1 MSADTGE
8 KHKADKNTGFAEAIR
23 RAYAAGQEDEA
34 LDPIIR
40 VDEKGR
46 PVGRI
51 SPGDSAIFYDIRGER
66 EVELTESLTDPTFA
80 HFPVRPLGLNFVT
93 LIEYSKKLGVRA
105 AFPPEEDL
113 KDTLTEV
120 LCSAGYRVVKIS
132 ESEKAVHVGY
142 FFNGKS
148 ETIFPGESRIVVPS
162 PQTDNYALTPGM
174 NAAGVAEAVER
185 ELADDRNML
194 IVANL
199 ANVDVVGHIDDRAAV
214 LEAVSGVDRALG
226 RIADAARREKAILVV
241 TADHGT
247 VEEWLYPDGTANTG
261 HTRNPVP
268 FILADYSG
276 QGDVPAGL
284 RGSGELADVAPT
296 ILGLAGIPVP
306 AAMTGQS
313 LLDPSAAAGCAG
325 RKIILL
331 ILDGWGLSDDPFG
344 NMIREAGTPNFDNL
358 LASFPSAVLDS
369 FGEAVG
375 MPAGTVGNSE
385 AGHLHLGAG
394 RRVLLDRVR
403 IDQAI
408 EDGTFFHNE
417 AFHWVV
423 RKAREEGR
431 ALHLMGIVSHY
442 SSHGTIRH
450 LFALL
455 RLAKEAG
462 ADRVYVH
469 SFIGRRGER
478 PESGA
483 IYVEKVEEVCR
494 KLGIGE
500 VVTVMGRFWSLDRE
514 ENWDRIEKTYRAL
527 VEGSGTPVGSAVAGE
542 GAS

>member
-1 MSADTGE
+1 MMSVGTT
-8 KHKADKNTGFAEAIR
+8 KNTSFAGAIR

-34 LDPIIR
+34 LEPIVR
-40 VDEKGR
+40 VDETGR

-51 SPGDSAIFYDIRGER
+51 GPGDSVIFYDIRGER
-66 EVELTESLTDPTFA
+66 EVELTESLTDPSFA
-80 HFPVRPLGLNFVT
+80 HFPVRPLDLNFVT
-93 LIEYSKKLGVRA
+93 IIEYSKKLGLRS

-120 LCSAGYRVVKIS
+120 LCASGYGVIKIS

-148 ETIFPGESRIVVPS
+148 EKVFPGESRIIVPS
-162 PQTDNYALTPGM
+162 PQTDNYASTPGM

-185 ELADDRNML
+185 ELADNRKKL

-199 ANVDVVGHIDDRAAV
+199 ANVDVVGHIEDSAAV
-214 LEAVSGVDRALG
+214 LEAVSSVDRALG
-226 RIADAARREKAILVV
+226 RIADAARREKAVLVV

-247 VEEWLYPDGTANTG
+247 VEEWLYPDGTPNTG

-268 FILADYSG
+268 FIVADYSG

-284 RGSGELADVAPT
+284 RSRGELTDVAPT
-296 ILGLAGIPVP
+296 ILELAGISAP
-306 AAMTGQS
+306 AAMTGRS
-313 LLDPSAAAGCAG
+313 LIEPSMKVHPPKP
-325 RKIILL
+325 KILLL
-331 ILDGWGLSDDPFG
+331 ILDGWGFRDDSFG
-344 NMIREAGTPNFDNL
+344 NMIREAGIPVFEGL
-358 LASFPSAVLDS
+358 LASFPNAVLES

-375 MPAGTVGNSE
+375 MPPGTVGNSE
-385 AGHLHLGAG
+385 AGHLHLGSG

-403 IDQAI
+403 IDRAV
-408 EDGTFFHNE
+408 EDGAFFRNE
-417 AFHWVV
+417 DFHWAV
-423 RKAREEGR
+423 RKARERGR
-431 ALHLMGIVSHY
+431 ALHLMGIVSQY

-462 ADRVYVH
+462 AGRIYVH

-483 IYVEKVEEVCR
+483 IYVEKVEETCR
-494 KLGIGE
+494 ELGIGE

-527 VEGSGTPVGSAVAGE
+527 VEGAGTPVGPVVAGE
-542 GAS
+542 GGA